1 MKGQRHP
8 KIVIKFTEKE
18 VQAIQ
23 EALDTPELWEKKA
36 VLLCVEL
43 MQKCLRH

>member
-23 EALDTPELWEKKA
+23 EALDTPELWEK
-36 VLLCVEL
+36 ESRSP
-43 MQKCLRH
+43 LRRAYAEMS

>member
-23 EALDTPELWEKKA
+23 EALDTPELWEKESRSPFVRGTESA
-36 VLLCVEL
+36 
-43 MQKCLRH
+43 